1 MINSITIDG
10 EESNMYK
17 KVMIVDD
24 EADILNSLKTIF
36 KQQDFD
42 VITVDNGVDCI
53 NELEKG
59 FKGVILMDIMMPG
72 MDGWQT
78 IREIVNKG
86 LIKNVAIG
94 IITGKGTKDHQNID
108 RLRCYIYDYFSKPL
122 NIKELIRSVE
132 GCYIFINEIENEEIL
147 E

>member
-1 MINSITIDG
+1 
-10 EESNMYK
+10 MYK

-24 EADILNSLKTIF
+24 EQDILTSLKTVF
-36 KQQDFD
+36 KNQDYD
-42 VITVDNGVDCI
+42 VIAVDNGFDCI
-53 NELEKG
+53 TEVEKG

-72 MDGWQT
+72 MDGWET

-108 RLRCYIYDYFSKPL
+108 GLRCYIYDYFSKPL

-132 GCYIFINEIENEEIL
+132 NCYISINEKNF
-147 E
+147 